1 MKWSDSLLALD
12 HESGSRRLTLTP
24 QHLPVTVPR
33 PWLYGQLASGP
44 DSRRLPLCI
53 YDLHGLD
60 LPWIVGTGLGG
71 PASLAWILPVPP
83 RSQHLGPGPTRRPMR
98 LTGTTTTPPPPPLH
112 CLAGQSPAAPP
123 PTRFLAR
130 EGSPWDT
137 SPPAPAN
144 ARTARWTG
152 LLSDLQVC
160 TCCVRYGSTKA
171 K

>member
-33 PWLYGQLASGP
+33 PWLYGQRASGP

-83 RSQHLGPGPTRRPMR
+83 GSQHLGPGPTRRPMR
-98 LTGTTTTPPPPPLH
+98 LTGTT
-112 CLAGQSPAAPP
+112 
-123 PTRFLAR
+123 
-130 EGSPWDT
+130 
-137 SPPAPAN
+137 PPAPTN
-144 ARTARWTG
+144 T
-152 LLSDLQVC
+152 Q
-160 TCCVRYGSTKA
+160 GSL
-171 K
+171 

>member
-1 MKWSDSLLALD
+1 MWGWHTECSVRLGAGKAQVR
-12 HESGSRRLTLTP
+12 GNCRRLTLTP

-98 LTGTTTTPPPPPLH
+98 LTGTWRRKWQPTPV
-112 CLAGQSPAAPP
+112 
-123 PTRFLAR
+123 FL
-130 EGSPWDT
+130 
-137 SPPAPAN
+137 
-144 ARTARWTG
+144 
-152 LLSDLQVC
+152 C
-160 TCCVRYGSTKA
+160 
-171 K
+171 